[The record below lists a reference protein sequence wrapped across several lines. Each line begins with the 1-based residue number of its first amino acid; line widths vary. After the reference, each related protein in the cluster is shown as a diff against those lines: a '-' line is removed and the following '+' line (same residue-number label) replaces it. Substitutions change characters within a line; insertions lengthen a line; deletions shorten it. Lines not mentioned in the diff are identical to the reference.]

1 MTPPHASLAGWKL
14 APPTNSG
21 AGADIVMESIT
32 FIDFSAGLSL
42 FWLCV
47 RNVRSAANNSFGT
60 SKIRVAPRPLGRTTD
75 QARPGPDAVLH
86 EARTE
91 WAVHRPFGP
100 SNTPQLIS
108 SSSLGRFPW
117 PMVLGGWRC

>member
-60 SKIRVAPRPLGRTTD
+60 SKIRVAPLIKH
-75 QARPGPDAVLH
+75 GPDLMQFSTKPEPNGPFIGLSARVTLH
-86 EARTE
+86 
-91 WAVHRPFGP
+91 
-100 SNTPQLIS
+100 S
-108 SSSLGRFPW
+108 
-117 PMVLGGWRC
+117 